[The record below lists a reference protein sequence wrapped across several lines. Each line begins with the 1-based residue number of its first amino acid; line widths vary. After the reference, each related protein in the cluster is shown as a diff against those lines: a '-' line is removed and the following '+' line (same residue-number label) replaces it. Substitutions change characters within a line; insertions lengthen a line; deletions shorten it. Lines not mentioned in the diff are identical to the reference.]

1 MVTGDGLSRAG
12 ARARVTQLFS
22 PQHDGDAIEAALT
35 RSPMLAAHIAR
46 CPGFRP
52 LGCWSPFELC
62 IRTLIG
68 QQVTVVAARTML
80 KRLIARCGELT
91 RSEEHTSEL
100 QSLMRSSYAVF
111 CLKNKKDTRMTTST
125 LTT

>member
-35 RSPMLAAHIAR
+35 RSPMLATRIAR

-62 IRTLIG
+62 IRTSIG
-68 QQVTVVAARTML
+68 QQVTVVAARTLL
-80 KRLIARCGELT
+80 KCLIARCGALT
-91 RSEEHTSEL
+91 PAAVARSA
-100 QSLMRSSYAVF
+100 RSAIGRPTVRERGWQYG
-111 CLKNKKDTRMTTST
+111 
-125 LTT
+125 